1 MTQEKPTKQNKRI
14 TISFS
19 EEFER
24 EYDKISSE
32 NKKSE
37 IMCLALRE
45 YYKKEEEKATI
56 EDLIDN
62 MHISEENI
70 IEQIQIIQKMLIKMC
85 TPKKTE

>member
-1 MTQEKPTKQNKRI
+1 MSQDKQVKQNRRI

-19 EEFER
+19 EEFEN
-24 EYDKISSE
+24 EYNKISEE

-37 IMCLALRE
+37 IMCQALRE
-45 YYKKEEEKATI
+45 YYKKEDEKPTI
-56 EDLIDN
+56 DDLIDS
-62 MHISEENI
+62 MHITEENI